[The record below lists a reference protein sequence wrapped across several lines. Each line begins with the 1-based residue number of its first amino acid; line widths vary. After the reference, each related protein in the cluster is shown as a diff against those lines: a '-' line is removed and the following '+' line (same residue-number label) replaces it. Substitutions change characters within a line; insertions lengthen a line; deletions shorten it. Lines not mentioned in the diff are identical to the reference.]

1 MYNLPHSIGYHGKEE
16 GCTTDT
22 SPLNSS
28 KAAPYWSRED
38 TPEDVIVT
46 QHVEETSLQEKS
58 FWGGCVHRRRRNL
71 DLRCILISVNG
82 QPAISKEAELFASLE
97 IVEDHIA
104 EVPRLH
110 LSYPTVVVPNTNVLQ
125 VAEWFV
131 NGHQESVHRSLFEEV
146 LGRVREGSYLSRIF
160 FFGQNELDF

>member
-1 MYNLPHSIGYHGKEE
+1 MGTAPYLIQFYIIRSKLLYTVYNLPHSIGYHGKEE
-16 GCTTDT
+16 GCTTDA

-38 TPEDVIVT
+38 TPEDMIVT

-71 DLRCILISVNG
+71 DLRCIFISVDG
-82 QPAISKEAELFASLE
+82 QPAIGKEAELFASLE
-97 IVEDHIA
+97 IVEDHVA

-110 LSYPTVVVPNTNVLQ
+110 LSDSTVVVPNLET
-125 VAEWFV
+125 
-131 NGHQESVHRSLFEEV
+131 HQMTQRPGTSVQIS
-146 LGRVREGSYLSRIF
+146 
-160 FFGQNELDF
+160 